1 MKKYDAHIHIALDG
15 ADYKEMK
22 KLHEDGYKIA
32 IVSTRSHEGIESL
45 LDDFDLR
52 QYVDDICGLKDVE
65 KLKPDPEAIFKL
77 VNRNGWNK
85 EAVMIGD
92 SLMDIRCGS
101 NYGAFTV
108 AFLNDPER
116 SELLSKEANRSIS
129 DMADLI
135 PILNETNAFTYD
147 EK

>member
-1 MKKYDAHIHIALDG
+1 
-15 ADYKEMK
+15 
-22 KLHEDGYKIA
+22 
-32 IVSTRSHEGIESL
+32 
-45 LDDFDLR
+45 
-52 QYVDDICGLKDVE
+52 
-65 KLKPDPEAIFKL
+65 
-77 VNRNGWNK
+77 
-85 EAVMIGD
+85 MIGD